1 MASIEFKSKRIAN
14 ILIFLG
20 KGIFVFGAGSIVFHM
35 IVMVVDYFLMIKPF
49 ELNLHENFPGSMFS
63 IPMIP
68 MLVAYGL
75 LSLII
80 YCLWEKNKKAV
91 LLAREKEL
99 KSENFETVLK
109 SMQRLTGLMAEH
121 IASQNSEIMNWIELR
136 KKKGQPVSKKVETS
150 NKNIATALQS
160 LSELSFIYP
169 YTENRP
175 QNVYGFEKEL
185 LNKLGDVS
193 G

>member
-1 MASIEFKSKRIAN
+1 
-14 ILIFLG
+14 
-20 KGIFVFGAGSIVFHM
+20 
-35 IVMVVDYFLMIKPF
+35 
-49 ELNLHENFPGSMFS
+49 
-63 IPMIP
+63 
-68 MLVAYGL
+68 
-75 LSLII
+75 
-80 YCLWEKNKKAV
+80 
-91 LLAREKEL
+91 
-99 KSENFETVLK
+99 
-109 SMQRLTGLMAEH
+109 MQRLTGLMAEH

>member
-1 MASIEFKSKRIAN
+1 MTSIEFKSKRIAN

>member
-1 MASIEFKSKRIAN
+1 MTEKRPREDSIA
-14 ILIFLG
+14 
-20 KGIFVFGAGSIVFHM
+20 
-35 IVMVVDYFLMIKPF
+35 
-49 ELNLHENFPGSMFS
+49 ELP
-63 IPMIP
+63 PP
-68 MLVAYGL
+68 V
-75 LSLII
+75 LII

-91 LLAREKEL
+91 LLAREKQL